1 MNAEKQKEDSCTFSQ
16 IKTQRR
22 ILINKQFQEE
32 SSLFFM
38 GHYLYGCVQSSFTL
52 SLPKPS
58 QKKEVSLQW

>member
-32 SSLFFM
+32 SSLFLWAITYM
-38 GHYLYGCVQSSFTL
+38 DVY
-52 SLPKPS
+52 KA
-58 QKKEVSLQW
+58 VSR